1 MGVCMGLFVC
11 MYVKERNGRSYVS
24 MYRCMYVCKYGTY
37 VRCTQAKCVRV
48 VCVWCA
54 VVREK
59 MCKLKRPGLERCG
72 VQAGQK
78 SSPNQNSSSSRR
90 VICKASIASWSRWNQ
105 TGK

>member
-1 MGVCMGLFVC
+1 MGVCMGIFVC
-11 MYVKERNGRSYVS
+11 MYVCKGTERAMVCKYVS
-24 MYRCMYVCKYGTY
+24 VYVCKYGTY
-37 VRCTQAKCVRV
+37 VRCTQAESVCV

-59 MCKLKRPGLERCG
+59 KCKLRRPGLQRCG